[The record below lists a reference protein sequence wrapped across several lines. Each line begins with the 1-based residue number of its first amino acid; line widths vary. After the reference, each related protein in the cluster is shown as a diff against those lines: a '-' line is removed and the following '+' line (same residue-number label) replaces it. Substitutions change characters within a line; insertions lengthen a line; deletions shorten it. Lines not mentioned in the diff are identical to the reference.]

1 MLART
6 PAILPYTP
14 TTDLTGK
21 EGFFVEPNGT
31 GVSVVN
37 AATDIPL
44 GVVTEGRPAAA
55 KSSIALNDGG
65 VPGTVKVKLSA
76 TPGAVVVGSY
86 LVLDGATLGTVKL
99 DPGAGGRTRVAR
111 ACEPGAANE
120 LIEAVLISPVAL
132 T

>member
-1 MLART
+1 MIARSNGILPFT
-6 PAILPYTP
+6 PAA
-14 TTDLTGK
+14 DQTGK

-44 GVVTEGRPAAA
+44 GVILEGRPTTG
-55 KSSIALNDGG
+55 KSAIGLNDGG
-65 VPGTVKVKLSA
+65 LAGTVKVKLSA
-76 TPGAVVVGSY
+76 NPGAVVLGSY
-86 LVLDGATLGTVKL
+86 LVLDGATLGTAKL

-111 ACEPGAANE
+111 ALEAGAANE